1 MRRGFKIFDSDT
13 HLNPMVETLEPY
25 FDPAM
30 RQRMPACHPSVPCVD
45 TSLKIVFALIAA
57 EAPLSPSPPAMVQR
71 FDLGIAER
79 V

>member
-57 EAPLSPSPPAMVQR
+57 EPPLSPSPPAMVQR
-71 FDLGIAER
+71 FDIGIAER